1 MAKIKIYNLFS
12 DEIEEI
18 ESESLDT
25 ICGGSISQD
34 IGYTLIRVAQ
44 NTWCTAKN
52 AVKSAQN
59 PYNWISFFPTR

>member
-25 ICGGSISQD
+25 ICGGDTWQD
-34 IGYTLIRVAQ
+34 IGYTLIRAPQ
-44 NTWCTAKN
+44 NIWCTAKN

>member
-1 MAKIKIYNLFS
+1 MATIKICNLFS

-25 ICGGSISQD
+25 ICGGSIWQD
-34 IGYTLIRVAQ
+34 IGYTLIRAPQ
-44 NTWCTAKN
+44 NIWCTANN